1 MNKKNI
7 IAFIILLL
15 FMVGCDKND
24 NSLLIKTKGVGIG
37 KEICYTDSKEKQQ
50 CYENNLKLYV
60 EYDNKELEIEEA
72 LNENLIT
79 LKDIKRAYNK
89 YEKENPI
96 IKGGVVG
103 PEVITCFTSLDTKI
117 CFGYDIGLYVLYNNK
132 RIEIK
137 DALNENLITLED
149 IRDAYYEFTGHRGW
163 VEDA

>member
-15 FMVGCDKND
+15 FIVGCDKND
-24 NSLLIKTKGVGIG
+24 NSSLIKTKGVGIG

-60 EYDNKELEIEEA
+60 EYDNKEMEIEEA
-72 LNENLIT
+72 LKENLIT

-103 PEVITCFTSLDTKI
+103 LDVITCFTDIESKI
-117 CFGYDIGLYVLYNNK
+117 CFGCDIG
-132 RIEIK
+132 
-137 DALNENLITLED
+137 DALDENLITLGN
-149 IRDAYYEFTGHRGW
+149 IRDAYDEFIGDRGW
-163 VEDA
+163 IESI

>member
-15 FMVGCDKND
+15 FIVGCDRND
-24 NSLLIKTKGVGIG
+24 NTSLIKTKGVGIG

-96 IKGGVVG
+96 IKISAAL
-103 PEVITCFTSLDTKI
+103 EVITCFTDIETKI
-117 CFGYDIGLYVLYNNK
+117 CFGCDLGLYVLYNNE

-137 DALNENLITLED
+137 DALDENLITLED
-149 IRDAYYEFTGHRGW
+149 ISEVYYEFTGHRGW